1 MEQMASELDTPAM
14 EDTLILS
21 AILDSGGA
29 YLSGNKPL
37 DGAVTEISQMLELY
51 LAESNAL

>member
-1 MEQMASELDTPAM
+1 MASELDTPAM

-21 AILDSGGA
+21 TILDSGGA